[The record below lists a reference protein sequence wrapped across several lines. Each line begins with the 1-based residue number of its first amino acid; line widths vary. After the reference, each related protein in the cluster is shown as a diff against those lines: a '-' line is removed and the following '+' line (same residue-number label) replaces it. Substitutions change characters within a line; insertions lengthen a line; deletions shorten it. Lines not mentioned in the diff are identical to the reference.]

1 MSAAHSDVLVVGGG
15 LVGCAAAL
23 HLRGLGARV
32 TVVEKNQL
40 GAAASG
46 VNFGGVRR
54 NGRKLAELGLAARA
68 LGIWKRLPDLVG
80 SACEYEATGNIKV
93 GRSEEDMVQLA
104 AHAEA
109 QAAYGVEVEML
120 SRNALLDRFPWLGP
134 NAVGAAWCPGDGQA
148 NPRLV
153 GPAFARAARAA
164 GAVLIE
170 HDGALHVARD
180 GGGGFVVETESGR
193 SLRAG
198 ALINASGAW
207 GGRLAARF
215 GEAVEI
221 WPMEPQMAVTEPA
234 PYFMEP
240 VIAVVGGDVYA
251 RQIPR
256 GNVIF
261 GGRSGTADLD
271 LGFGK
276 VDAEESLCTLART
289 VDLVPRIADLAVI
302 RFWSGVEGCTPDHL
316 PVLCPS
322 RTAPGLVHAF
332 GFSGHGF
339 CLGPA
344 SGAVAA
350 ELALDGRTGTPIE
363 GFGVDRFGAPEAP
376 ATGESAGLSG

>member
-1 MSAAHSDVLVVGGG
+1 MSDSRTDVVIVGGG

-23 HLRGLGARV
+23 HLRERGANV
-32 TVVEKNQL
+32 AVVEKNQL

-54 NGRKLAELGLAARA
+54 NGRKLAELGIAARA
-68 LGIWKRLPDLVG
+68 LSVWKRLPELVG
-80 SACEYEATGNIKV
+80 SDCEYEITGNIKV
-93 GRSEEDMVQLA
+93 ARNDEDMA
-104 AHAEA
+104 AIADHAEA
-109 QAAYGVEVEML
+109 QAAYGVEVQML
-120 SRNALLDRFPWLGP
+120 GRNTLRDRYPWLGP
-134 NAVGAAWCPGDGQA
+134 SAVGAAYCPGDGQA

-164 GAVLIE
+164 GATLIE
-170 HDGALHVARD
+170 QDGAKHVERD
-180 GGGGFVVETESGR
+180 GSGFVVETESGR
-193 SLRAG
+193 SLRG
-198 ALINASGAW
+198 DTLINSSGAW

-215 GEAVEI
+215 GEPVEI
-221 WPMEPQMAVTEPA
+221 WPMEPQMVVTEPA
-234 PYFMEP
+234 PYFMVP
-240 VIAVVGGDVYA
+240 VLAVVGGDVYA

-271 LGFGK
+271 VGFGK
-276 VDAEESLCTLART
+276 VHAEESLTTLART
-289 VDLVPRIADLAVI
+289 IEIIPRIANLSVI
-302 RFWSGVEGCTPDHL
+302 RFWSGVEGGTRDHL

-322 RTAPGLVHAF
+322 RTTPGLVHAF

-350 ELALDGRTGTPIE
+350 ELALDGRTETPIE
-363 GFGVDRFGAPEAP
+363 GFDIGRFTEAQPAP
-376 ATGESAGLSG
+376 AP

>member
-1 MSAAHSDVLVVGGG
+1 MSVVQADVVIVGGG

-23 HLRGLGARV
+23 HLRGRGASV
-32 TVVEKNQL
+32 AVVEKNQL

-54 NGRKLAELGLAARA
+54 NGRKLAELPIAARA
-68 LGIWKRLPDLVG
+68 IKVWKRLPELVG
-80 SACEYEATGNIKV
+80 SDCEYEITGNIKV
-93 GRSEEDMVQLA
+93 ARNDEDLDLIA

-109 QAAYGVEVEML
+109 QGQHGVEVQML
-120 SRNALLDRFPWLGP
+120 GRNTLRDRYPWLGP
-134 NAVGAAWCPGDGQA
+134 SAAGAAYCPSDGQA

-164 GAVLIE
+164 GAELIE
-170 HDGALHVARD
+170 LDGAKHVERD
-180 GGGGFVVETESGR
+180 GSGFVVETESGR
-193 SLRAG
+193 TLRGG
-198 ALINASGAW
+198 ALINSSGAW
-207 GGRLAARF
+207 GARLAARF
-215 GEAVEI
+215 GEQVEI
-221 WPMEPQMAVTEPA
+221 WPMEPQMIVTEPA
-234 PYFMEP
+234 PYFMVP
-240 VIAVVGGDVYA
+240 VLAVMGGDVYA

-271 LGFGK
+271 VGFAR
-276 VDAEESLCTLART
+276 VNAEESLTTLART
-289 VDLVPRIADLAVI
+289 IDIIPRVAELSVI

-322 RTAPGLVHAF
+322 RTTPGLVHAF

-350 ELALDGRTGTPIE
+350 ELALDGRSETPIE
-363 GFGVDRFGAPEAP
+363 GFDIGRFEEA
-376 ATGESAGLSG
+376 AS

>member
-1 MSAAHSDVLVVGGG
+1 MSVIDTDVLIVGGG

-23 HLRGLGARV
+23 HLRERGASV
-32 TVVEKNQL
+32 AVVEKNQL

-54 NGRKLAELGLAARA
+54 NGRKLAELPIAARA
-68 LGIWKRLPDLVG
+68 IAIWKRLPELVG
-80 SACEYEATGNIKV
+80 SDCEYEITGNIKIA
-93 GRSEEDMVQLA
+93 RTDEHMDQIA

-109 QAAYGVEVEML
+109 QAEYGVEVEML
-120 SRNALLDRFPWLGP
+120 GRNTLRDRYPWLGP
-134 NAVGAAWCPGDGQA
+134 SALGAAYCASDGQA

-164 GAVLIE
+164 GATLIE
-170 HDGALHVARD
+170 HDGAKHVE
-180 GGGGFVVETESGR
+180 GGGSGFTVETEAGR
-193 SLRAG
+193 KLRG
-198 ALINASGAW
+198 STLINSSGAW

-215 GEAVEI
+215 GEPVEI
-221 WPMEPQMAVTEPA
+221 WPMEPQMIVTEPA
-234 PYFMEP
+234 PYFMVP
-240 VIAVVGGDVYA
+240 VLAVVGGDVYA

-271 LGFGK
+271 VGFGK
-276 VDAEESLCTLART
+276 VNAEESLTTLART
-289 VDLVPRIADLAVI
+289 IEIIPRIADLSVI
-302 RFWSGVEGCTPDHL
+302 RFWSGVEGCTQDHL
-316 PVLCPS
+316 PVLGPS
-322 RTAPGLVHAF
+322 RTTPGLVHAF

-350 ELALDGRTGTPIE
+350 ELALDGRTETPIE
-363 GFGVDRFGAPEAP
+363 GFDIGRFAEAQPAAAP
-376 ATGESAGLSG
+376 

>member
-1 MSAAHSDVLVVGGG
+1 MSAVETDVVIVGGG

-23 HLRGLGARV
+23 HLRARGASV
-32 TVVEKNQL
+32 AVVEKNQF

-54 NGRKLAELGLAARA
+54 NGRKVAELGLAARA
-68 LGIWKRLPDLVG
+68 LTIWERLPDLIG
-80 SACEYEATGNIKV
+80 SDCEYTVTGNIKV
-93 GRSEEDMVQLA
+93 ARSEKDMALLA

-109 QAAYGVEVEML
+109 QAEHGVEVEMV
-120 SRNALLDRFPWLGP
+120 SRNALLDRWPWLGP
-134 NAVGAAWCPGDGQA
+134 GVVGAAWCASDGQA

-164 GAVLIE
+164 GATLIE
-170 HDGALHVARD
+170 HDGASQIERA
-180 GGGGFVVETESGR
+180 GGGFVVETESGR
-193 SLRAG
+193 TLRAG
-198 ALINASGAW
+198 ALINSAGAW

-215 GEAVEI
+215 GEPVDI
-221 WPMEPQMAVTEPA
+221 WPMEPQMVVTEPA
-234 PYFMEP
+234 PYFMVP
-240 VIAVVGGDVYA
+240 VLAVVGGDVYA

-271 LGFGK
+271 VGFGK
-276 VDAEESLCTLART
+276 ISAEESLTTFART
-289 VDLVPRIADLAVI
+289 AALIPRIADLAVI

-316 PVLCPS
+316 PVLSLS
-322 RTAPGLVHAF
+322 RTTPGLVHAF

-350 ELALDGRTGTPIE
+350 ELALDGRTETPIE
-363 GFGVDRFGAPEAP
+363 GFDVGRFGSPAPEQAAQP
-376 ATGESAGLSG
+376 

>member
-1 MSAAHSDVLVVGGG
+1 MSEGRSDVVIVGGG

-23 HLRGLGARV
+23 HLRERGASV
-32 TVVEKNQL
+32 AVVEKNQL

-54 NGRKLAELGLAARA
+54 NGRKLAELGIAARA
-68 LGIWKRLPDLVG
+68 LAVWKRLPALVG
-80 SACEYEATGNIKV
+80 SDCEYQITGNIKV
-93 GRSEEDMVQLA
+93 ARNEADMVQIA

-109 QAAYGVEVEML
+109 QADYGVEVEML

-134 NAVGAAWCPGDGQA
+134 GAYGAAYCPSDGQA

-164 GAVLIE
+164 GATLIE
-170 HDGALHVARD
+170 LDGATHVARD
-180 GGGGFVVETESGR
+180 GGDFVVETESGR
-193 SLRAG
+193 SLRGG

-207 GGRLAARF
+207 GARLAAQF
-215 GEAVEI
+215 GEQVEI

-240 VIAVVGGDVYA
+240 VLAVVGGDVYA

-271 LGFGK
+271 VGFGK
-276 VDAEESLCTLART
+276 VDAEENLTTLART
-289 VDLVPRIADLAVI
+289 AAIIPRVADLAVI

-316 PVLCPS
+316 PILCQS
-322 RTAPGLVHAF
+322 RTTPGLVHAF

-350 ELALDGRTGTPIE
+350 ELALDGRTDTPIE
-363 GFGVDRFGAPEAP
+363 GFDIARFDATTPGEGAGA
-376 ATGESAGLSG
+376 

>member
-1 MSAAHSDVLVVGGG
+1 MSVVDTSTIEADIAIVGGG

-23 HLRGLGARV
+23 HLRARGASV
-32 TVVEKNQL
+32 AVVEKNQL

-54 NGRKLAELGLAARA
+54 NGRKLAELPIATRA
-68 LGIWKRLPDLVG
+68 LAVWKRLPELVG
-80 SACEYEATGNIKV
+80 SDCEYEITGNIKV
-93 GRSEEDMVQLA
+93 ARNEEDLDQIA

-109 QAAYGVEVEML
+109 QAEYGVEVQIL
-120 SRNALLDRFPWLGP
+120 GRNTLRDRYPWLGP
-134 NAVGAAWCPGDGQA
+134 SAVGAAYCASDGQA

-164 GAVLIE
+164 GAELIE
-170 HDGALHVARD
+170 LDGAKHVERD
-180 GGGGFVVETESGR
+180 GSGFVVETESGR
-193 SLRAG
+193 TLRG
-198 ALINASGAW
+198 SALINSSGAW
-207 GGRLAARF
+207 GARLAARF
-215 GEAVEI
+215 GEQVEI
-221 WPMEPQMAVTEPA
+221 WPMEPQMIVTEPA
-234 PYFMEP
+234 PYFMVP
-240 VIAVVGGDVYA
+240 VLAVMGGDVYA

-271 LGFGK
+271 VGFAK
-276 VDAEESLCTLART
+276 VNAEESLTTLART
-289 VDLVPRIADLAVI
+289 IDIIPRVAELSVI

-316 PVLCPS
+316 PLLCPS
-322 RTAPGLVHAF
+322 RTTPGLVHAF

-350 ELALDGRTGTPIE
+350 ELALDGRTETPIE
-363 GFGVDRFGAPEAP
+363 GFDIGRFAEA
-376 ATGESAGLSG
+376 AG

>member
-1 MSAAHSDVLVVGGG
+1 MSAVEADVVIVGGG

-23 HLRGLGARV
+23 RLRERGASV
-32 TVVEKNQL
+32 AVVEKNQL

-54 NGRKLAELGLAARA
+54 NGRKLAELGIAARA
-68 LGIWKRLPDLVG
+68 LGIWKRLPELVG
-80 SACEYEATGNIKV
+80 SDCEYAITGNIKV
-93 GRSEEDMVQLA
+93 ARSEEHMVQIA

-109 QAAYGVEVEML
+109 QAGYGVEVEML
-120 SRNALLDRFPWLGP
+120 SRNALLDRYPWLGP
-134 NAVGAAWCPGDGQA
+134 SAIGAAFCPSDGQA

-164 GAVLIE
+164 GAELFE
-170 HDGALHVARD
+170 LDGAAHVERD
-180 GGGGFVVETESGR
+180 GNGFVVETESGR
-193 SLRAG
+193 TLRGG
-198 ALINASGAW
+198 ALINSAGAW
-207 GGRLAARF
+207 GGRLSARF
-215 GEAVEI
+215 GEPVEI
-221 WPMEPQMAVTEPA
+221 WPMEPQMVVTEPA

-240 VIAVVGGDVYA
+240 VLAVVGGDVYA

-271 LGFGK
+271 VGFGK
-276 VDAEESLCTLART
+276 VHAEESLTTLART
-289 VDLVPRIADLAVI
+289 IDIIPCVADLAVI

-322 RTAPGLVHAF
+322 RTTPGLVHAF

-350 ELALDGRTGTPIE
+350 ELALDGRTETPIE
-363 GFGVDRFGAPEAP
+363 GLDLSRFDTAEQP
-376 ATGESAGLSG
+376 AST

>member
-1 MSAAHSDVLVVGGG
+1 MSEGRSDVVIVGGG

-23 HLRGLGARV
+23 HLRERGASV
-32 TVVEKNQL
+32 AVVEKNQL

-54 NGRKLAELGLAARA
+54 NGRKLAELGIAARA
-68 LGIWKRLPDLVG
+68 LAVWKRLPALVG
-80 SACEYEATGNIKV
+80 SDCEYQITGNIKV
-93 GRSEEDMVQLA
+93 ARNEEDLVQIA

-109 QAAYGVEVEML
+109 QAHYGVEVEML

-134 NAVGAAWCPGDGQA
+134 GAYGAAYCPSDGQA

-164 GAVLIE
+164 GATLIE
-170 HDGALHVARD
+170 LDGATHVARD
-180 GGGGFVVETESGR
+180 GGDFVVETESGR
-193 SLRAG
+193 SLRGG

-207 GGRLAARF
+207 GARLAAQF
-215 GEAVEI
+215 GEQVEI

-240 VIAVVGGDVYA
+240 VLAVVGGDVYA

-271 LGFGK
+271 VGFGK
-276 VDAEESLCTLART
+276 VDAEESLTTLART
-289 VDLVPRIADLAVI
+289 AAIIPRVADLAVI

-316 PVLCPS
+316 PILCPS

-350 ELALDGRTGTPIE
+350 ELALDGRTDTPIE
-363 GFGVDRFGAPEAP
+363 GFDIGRFESPAAAP
-376 ATGESAGLSG
+376 AP

>member
-1 MSAAHSDVLVVGGG
+1 MSTLQTDVVIVGGG

-23 HLRGLGARV
+23 RLRERGASV
-32 TVVEKNQL
+32 VVVEKNQL

-54 NGRKLAELGLAARA
+54 NGRKLAELPIAARA
-68 LGIWKRLPDLVG
+68 LKVWKRLPELVG
-80 SACEYEATGNIKV
+80 SDCEYDITGNIKV
-93 GRSEEDMVQLA
+93 ARTEEDLDQIA

-109 QAAYGVEVEML
+109 QAEYGVEVQML
-120 SRNALLDRFPWLGP
+120 GRNTLRDRYPWLGP
-134 NAVGAAWCPGDGQA
+134 SAVGAAYCPSDGQA

-164 GAVLIE
+164 GAELIE
-170 HDGALHVARD
+170 LDGAKHVERD
-180 GGGGFVVETESGR
+180 GSGFTVETESGR
-193 SLRAG
+193 TLRGG
-198 ALINASGAW
+198 ALINSSGAW
-207 GGRLAARF
+207 GARLAARF
-215 GEAVEI
+215 GEQVEI
-221 WPMEPQMAVTEPA
+221 WPMEPQMIVTEPA
-234 PYFMEP
+234 PYFMVP
-240 VIAVVGGDVYA
+240 VLAVVGGDVYA

-271 LGFGK
+271 VGFAK
-276 VDAEESLCTLART
+276 VNAEESLTTLART
-289 VDLVPRIADLAVI
+289 IDIIPRIADLSVI

-322 RTAPGLVHAF
+322 RTTPGLVHAF

-350 ELALDGRTGTPIE
+350 ELALDGRTETPIE
-363 GFGVDRFGAPEAP
+363 GFDIGRFAEAQPEA
-376 ATGESAGLSG
+376 AS

>member
-1 MSAAHSDVLVVGGG
+1 MSALKTDIVVVGGG

-23 HLRGLGARV
+23 HLRGRGASV
-32 TVVEKNQL
+32 AVVEKNQL

-54 NGRKLAELGLAARA
+54 NGRKLAELALATRA
-68 LGIWKRLPDLVG
+68 LAIWKRLPELVG
-80 SACEYEATGNIKV
+80 SDCEYAITGNIKV
-93 GRSEEDMVQLA
+93 ARNEADMVELA

-109 QAAYGVEVEML
+109 QAEHGVEVEIV

-134 NAVGAAWCPGDGQA
+134 CALGAAWCASDGQA

-164 GAVLIE
+164 GAELIE
-170 HDGALHVARD
+170 HDGARHVERD
-180 GGGGFVVETESGR
+180 GDGFVVETESGR
-193 SLRAG
+193 TLRAG

-207 GGRLAARF
+207 GGRLAAQF
-215 GEAVEI
+215 GEPVEI
-221 WPMEPQMAVTEPA
+221 WPMEPQMVVTEPA
-234 PYFMEP
+234 PYFMVP
-240 VIAVVGGDVYA
+240 VLAVMGGDVYA

-271 LGFGK
+271 VGFGK
-276 VDAEESLCTLART
+276 VSAEESLTTLART
-289 VDLVPRIADLAVI
+289 IDIIPRVADLAVI

-322 RTAPGLVHAF
+322 HTTPGLVHAF

-363 GFGVDRFGAPEAP
+363 GFGVDRFGAPAP
-376 ATGESAGLSG
+376 ADAPAGP